1 MTKSRSM
8 MIWLIVLTLP
18 IGACSTPMRPSPAMS
33 SSSSLP
39 DDRGGSDQS
48 RKGARTSAYEPQ
60 ASAAIAPQYSLPV
73 AALLEEASRQE
84 AAKDLTAAVGSVER
98 ALRIE
103 PRNAHVWHRLA
114 SLRMKQGQYGMAV
127 ELAAKS
133 NSLAGGDAE
142 LVRDNWRL
150 MARGYRAAGDSD
162 SAEAAERKAQAYR

>member
-1 MTKSRSM
+1 MTKNRSTI
-8 MIWLIVLTLP
+8 IWLIVLALP
-18 IGACSTPMRPSPAMS
+18 IGACSKPMRSSPATS
-33 SSSSLP
+33 SSSSMP
-39 DDRGGSDQS
+39 DDRGDSDLS
-48 RKGARTSAYEPQ
+48 RKSARTSAYEPQ
-60 ASAAIAPQYSLPV
+60 ASVALAPRYSLPV

-84 AAKDLTAAVGSVER
+84 AAKDPAAAVGSVER

-114 SLRMKQGQYGMAV
+114 SLRMKQRQYGMAV

-150 MARGYRAAGDSD
+150 MARGYKAAGDLD
-162 SAEAAERKAQAYR
+162 SAKAAERKAQAYR

>member
-1 MTKSRSM
+1 M
-8 MIWLIVLTLP
+8 MIWLIILALP
-18 IGACSTPMRPSPAMS
+18 IGACSTPMRSSPAMR

-39 DDRGGSDQS
+39 DDRGGSGQS
-48 RKGARTSAYEPQ
+48 RKSARTSAYEPQ

-73 AALLEEASRQE
+73 SALLEEASRQE

-150 MARGYRAAGDSD
+150 MARSYRAAGDSD
-162 SAEAAERKAQAYR
+162 SAKAAERKAQAYR

>member
-1 MTKSRSM
+1 M
-8 MIWLIVLTLP
+8 
-18 IGACSTPMRPSPAMS
+18 
-33 SSSSLP
+33 
-39 DDRGGSDQS
+39 
-48 RKGARTSAYEPQ
+48 
-60 ASAAIAPQYSLPV
+60 APQYSMPV

-84 AAKDLTAAVGSVER
+84 KAGDLTAAVGSVER

-114 SLRMKQGQYGMAV
+114 SLRMQQGRHAMAV

-150 MARGYRAAGDSD
+150 MARSYRAAGDSA
-162 SAEAAERKAQAYR
+162 SAAAAERKAKAYR

>member
-1 MTKSRSM
+1 M
-8 MIWLIVLTLP
+8 MIWLVVLAWP
-18 IGACSTPMRPSPAMS
+18 IGACSTPMRSSPVTGS
-33 SSSSLP
+33 SSTLP

-48 RKGARTSAYEPQ
+48 RKRARTSAYEPQ
-60 ASAAIAPQYSLPV
+60 ASVAIAPQYSLPV

-84 AAKDLTAAVGSVER
+84 AAKDLVAAVGSVER

-162 SAEAAERKAQAYR
+162 SAKAAERKAQAYR